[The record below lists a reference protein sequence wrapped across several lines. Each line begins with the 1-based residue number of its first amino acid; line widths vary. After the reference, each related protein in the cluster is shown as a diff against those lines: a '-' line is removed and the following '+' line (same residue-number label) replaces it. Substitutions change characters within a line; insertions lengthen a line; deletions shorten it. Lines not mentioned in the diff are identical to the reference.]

1 MLAVQDF
8 STITRLCQAISS
20 IIQPG
25 DVLDSISRFMQTA
38 EGIGG
43 VFFWAA
49 VGAGCGYG
57 FWRLFKW
64 LSREGENSH
73 FSCMELMGEVILL
86 GVFLLPAAT
95 IGAYLGSVLDNL
107 LPIQQGLNFVFLL
120 MGLFVGIFLW
130 RRASSP

>member
-1 MLAVQDF
+1 M
-8 STITRLCQAISS
+8 
-20 IIQPG
+20 
-25 DVLDSISRFMQTA
+25 DSISRFMQTA

-49 VGAGCGYG
+49 VGAGCGYW
-57 FWRLFKW
+57 FWGLFKW

-107 LPIQQGLNFVFLL
+107 LLIQQGLNFVFLL